1 MLITDLKKI
10 DRSVITR
17 LILIH
22 ILIISLSN
30 YLVQFGGEF
39 LGIKFTWGM
48 FVFPLIIVLTDL
60 TIRLFNQN
68 LARIVVILAF
78 IPAFFISSL
87 LADFLIGLA
96 SATAY
101 LVGQIIDIFFFQRI
115 RNKTDLW
122 WVAPSLSTLVANSV
136 DTYLFFWIAF
146 SKSSDTFMSSN
157 WLMLAH
163 TDLVFKITISIL
175 IFLPVYG
182 LLLNF
187 LQDKFRGL
195 N

>member
-1 MLITDLKKI
+1 MFTINFRKI
-10 DRSVITR
+10 DKAIVSR
-17 LILIH
+17 LIFLH

-48 FVFPLIIVLTDL
+48 LVFPLIIVLTDL
-60 TIRLFNQN
+60 TVRLFNQN

-78 IPAFFISSL
+78 IPAFFISSW
-87 LADFLIGLA
+87 LADYLIGIA

-122 WVAPSLSTLVANSV
+122 WVAPSLSTLVANSI
-136 DTYLFFWIAF
+136 DTYLFFWVAF
-146 SKSSDTFMSSN
+146 SKSSDPFMASN
-157 WLMLAH
+157 WLVVAH
-163 TDLVFKITISIL
+163 ADLIFKIAISIL

-182 LLLNF
+182 LLLNY
-187 LQDKFRGL
+187 LQDKFK
-195 N
+195 